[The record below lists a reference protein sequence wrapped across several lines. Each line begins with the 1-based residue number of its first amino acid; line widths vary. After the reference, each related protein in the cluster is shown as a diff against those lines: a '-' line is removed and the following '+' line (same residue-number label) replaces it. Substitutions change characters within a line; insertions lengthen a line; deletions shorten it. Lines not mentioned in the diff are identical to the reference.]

1 MHVCF
6 QLSWV
11 ELLGH
16 VVILCFTFCGTVHLF
31 YSSGAVSFPS
41 AGSEGSNVSTPSP
54 NTCYYRFGS
63 GRPSGCE
70 VASYCDLGWHHSNDE
85 CCWASALLLGPLYT
99 FFEEMSVRIFGPC
112 KKWSDLSFRWCHWII
127 ERIKRD
133 NVEISIHSQHPLNP
147 GCSFFFFFGG

>member
-54 NTCYYRFGS
+54 TLVTIVLV
-63 GRPSGCE
+63 
-70 VASYCDLGWHHSNDE
+70 VAVLVG
-85 CCWASALLLGPLYT
+85 
-99 FFEEMSVRIFGPC
+99 V
-112 KKWSDLSFRWCHWII
+112 K
-127 ERIKRD
+127 
-133 NVEISIHSQHPLNP
+133 
-147 GCSFFFFFGG
+147 